1 VTGPVPAG
9 GAVLVTGGTGYV
21 GSLAVDALREAGAG
35 PVVSL
40 DVRPP
45 AAPRD
50 GVVEVTADLRTADL
64 AALLHEHAVTAVV
77 HLASIVEPPPGM
89 SAEEL
94 HDIEVGGTR
103 RLVDACVRSGVDH
116 LTVTSSGAA
125 YGYTPRNRDRSLTES
140 DPVPGHPRF
149 AYAKH
154 KAEVEALLA
163 EARRDHPQLG
173 QLVLR
178 PGTILGPGTDNQITA
193 LFGGPLVLGLT
204 DTDVPFVFVHDR
216 DVARVIA
223 RGVTE
228 RVTGVFNLAGDGVLT
243 LRDIAAIEGSRF
255 VPLPAGLV
263 RALLTAGQR
272 LRLVRYG
279 PEQVDFLRYR
289 PVLDGSAAR
298 AAFPG
303 AITRT
308 TAECYAGYREARG
321 G

>member
-1 VTGPVPAG
+1 VS

-21 GSLAVDALREAGAG
+21 GSLAVAALRDAGVG
-35 PVVSL
+35 TIVSL
-40 DVRPP
+40 DVR
-45 AAPRD
+45 APTTDRD
-50 GVVEVTADLRTADL
+50 GVVEVTADLRSADL
-64 AALLHEHAVTAVV
+64 DTLLRQHGVTAVV

-89 SAEEL
+89 SAAEL
-94 HDIEVGGTR
+94 RDIEVGGTR
-103 RLVDACVRSGVDH
+103 RLVEACVAAEVDH

-125 YGYTPRNRDRSLTES
+125 YGYTPRNRGRLLTED
-140 DPVPGHPRF
+140 DPVPGHPDF
-149 AYAKH
+149 AYARH

-163 EARRDHPQLG
+163 DARRTHPGLG

-178 PGTILGPGTDNQITA
+178 PGTILGAGTDNQITA
-193 LFGGPLVLGLT
+193 LFRGPVVLGLT

-228 RVTGVFNLAGDGVLT
+228 RVTGVFNLAGEGVLT
-243 LRDIAAIEGSRF
+243 LRDIAAIEGARF
-255 VPLPAGLV
+255 LRLPPGLV
-263 RALLTAGQR
+263 RAALTVGQR
-272 LRLVRYG
+272 VGAVRYG

-289 PVLDGSAAR
+289 PVLDGRAAR

-303 AITRT
+303 AITHT
-308 TAECYAGYREARG
+308 TAGCYAAFREARG

>member
-1 VTGPVPAG
+1 VN
-9 GAVLVTGGTGYV
+9 GAVLVTGGTGYL
-21 GSLAVDALREAGAG
+21 GTLAIEALDDAGVA
-35 PVVSL
+35 PIVSL
-40 DVRPP
+40 DVRE
-45 AAPRD
+45 PRRPRAR
-50 GVVEVTADLRTADL
+50 VVEVTADLRDVDL
-64 AALLHEHAVTAVV
+64 EALLRGHDVRAVV
-77 HLASIVEPPPGM
+77 HLASIVDPPPGM
-89 SAEEL
+89 DPAEL

-103 RLVDACVRSGVDH
+103 RLIGACVATGVEH

-125 YGYTPRNRDRSLTES
+125 YGYTARNRDRLLTES

-149 AYAKH
+149 AYARH

-163 EARRDHPQLG
+163 DARRDHPQLG

-193 LFGGPLVLGLT
+193 LFRGPVVLGLT

-216 DVARVIA
+216 DVAQVIVQ
-223 RGVTE
+223 GVTE
-228 RVTGVFNLAGDGVLT
+228 RRTGVFNLAGEGVLT
-243 LRDIAAIEGSRF
+243 LRDIAAIEGARF

-263 RALLTAGQR
+263 RLALTGLHRVGA
-272 LRLVRYG
+272 VRYG

-298 AAFPG
+298 EAFPG
-303 AITRT
+303 AITLD
-308 TAECYAGYREARG
+308 TAACYAVYREGRG

>member
-1 VTGPVPAG
+1 MT

-21 GSLAVDALREAGAG
+21 GHLAIEALRDAGVG

-40 DVRPP
+40 DVR
-45 AAPRD
+45 APRSARD
-50 GVVEVTADLRTADL
+50 GVVEVTADLRAADL
-64 AALLHEHAVTAVV
+64 ERLSAEHGVRAVV

-89 SAEEL
+89 SSAEL

-103 RLVDACVRSGVDH
+103 RLVDACVAAGVEH

-125 YGYTPRNRDRSLTES
+125 YGYTPRNRDRLLTEA

-149 AYAKH
+149 AYARH

-163 EARRDHPQLG
+163 DARRDHPGLG

-178 PGTILGPGTDNQITA
+178 PGTILGAGTDNQITA
-193 LFGGPLVLGLT
+193 LFDGPVILGLT

-223 RGVTE
+223 RGVAE
-228 RVTGVFNLAGDGVLT
+228 RVTGVFNLAGEGVLT
-243 LRDIAAIEGSRF
+243 LRDIAAIEGARF
-255 VPLPAGLV
+255 LPLPPGLV
-263 RALLTAGQR
+263 RAALAVGHR
-272 LRLVRYG
+272 VGVVRYG

-298 AAFPG
+298 RAFPG
-303 AITRT
+303 AITQT
-308 TAECYAGYREARG
+308 TAASYATFREARG

>member
-1 VTGPVPAG
+1 VS
-9 GAVLVTGGTGYV
+9 GAVLVTGGSGYV
-21 GSLAVDALREAGAG
+21 GSLAVEALRDAGIG
-35 PVVSL
+35 PIVSL
-40 DVRPP
+40 DVR
-45 AAPRD
+45 APRGVRD
-50 GVVEVTADLRTADL
+50 GVVEVTADLRSADL
-64 AALLHEHAVTAVV
+64 DGLLRDHAVTAVV

-89 SAEEL
+89 SADEV

-103 RLVDACVRSGVDH
+103 RLVAACVAAGVEH

-125 YGYTPRNRDRSLTES
+125 YGYTPRNRDRLLTED

-149 AYAKH
+149 AYARH

-163 EARRDHPQLG
+163 TARRDHPALG

-178 PGTILGPGTDNQITA
+178 PGTILGAGTDNQITA
-193 LFGGPLVLGLT
+193 LFDGPLILGLT

-223 RGVTE
+223 RGVAE
-228 RVTGVFNLAGDGVLT
+228 RVTGVFNLAGEGVLT
-243 LRDIAAIEGSRF
+243 LRDIAAIEGARF
-255 VPLPAGLV
+255 LRLPPGIV
-263 RALLTAGQR
+263 RAALAVGHR
-272 LRLVRYG
+272 VGAVRYG

-289 PVLDGSAAR
+289 PVLDGHAAR
-298 AAFPG
+298 EAFPG

-308 TAECYAGYREARG
+308 TAGCYAAFREARG